1 VSARVLAEAALEIG
15 RARAQLELRLRG
27 ALLRSDEAEALRLAR
42 VLVGL
47 EEDDAAGDRAASRE
61 H

>member
-1 VSARVLAEAALEIG
+1 VSARALAEAALEIG

-27 ALLRSDEAEALRLAR
+27 ALLRGDEGEALRLAR

-47 EEDDAAGDRAASRE
+47 EEDDAEGDCATPRE